1 MQETASRR
9 VSKGSEG
16 WGDNAFL
23 LVNNV
28 LPKYLTVRMSQT
40 SKSTSWARTEVL
52 ADGTALV
59 TLGGVWSLHE
69 ELPDIVVKGD
79 KVQVRA
85 EDLGDFDS
93 SLPSWLYGNF
103 KNIRQID
110 LGALPPRLQ
119 ALVQLAEKASV
130 NESPSTENNVLERF
144 GNWGVDSSSSW
155 SRAFDHI
162 GNTALG
168 FIRAVFGRAKVNWSD
183 LPLQLQTA
191 GVDALP
197 IVALLGFLT
206 GLIMAY
212 VGLIQLRQLGAT
224 VYVANLVSL
233 AMTREMGA
241 LMTGIIACGR
251 TSTSF
256 ASQLGSMNVSQET
269 DALRAL
275 GLNPIEYLAIPRI
288 IAVTLMIPLLAMF
301 ATFIGVLGGMVVAC
315 AGDLSVEQY
324 LTQVILAITF
334 KSFLVGFIKSIAFG
348 FIAAWAGCYR
358 GSVAHRSALGV
369 GEAATS
375 AAVLGITLIVIADA
389 IFAVLFNLFKF

>member
-1 MQETASRR
+1 
-9 VSKGSEG
+9 
-16 WGDNAFL
+16 
-23 LVNNV
+23 
-28 LPKYLTVRMSQT
+28 MSQT
-40 SKSTSWARTEVL
+40 SKSTSSARTEVL

-69 ELPDIVVKGD
+69 ELPDIIVKGD
-79 KVQVRA
+79 KVRVRA

-103 KNIRQID
+103 KNIRHID
-110 LGALPPRLQ
+110 LAALPPRLQ

-130 NESPSTENNVLERF
+130 NESPSTESNVLERF

-168 FIRAVFGRAKVNWSD
+168 FIRSVFGRAKVNWSD

-288 IAVTLMIPLLAMF
+288 VAVTLMIPLLSLF

>member
-1 MQETASRR
+1 M
-9 VSKGSEG
+9 
-16 WGDNAFL
+16 
-23 LVNNV
+23 
-28 LPKYLTVRMSQT
+28 
-40 SKSTSWARTEVL
+40 
-52 ADGTALV
+52 V

-69 ELPDIVVKGD
+69 ELPDIIVKGD

>member
-1 MQETASRR
+1 M
-9 VSKGSEG
+9 
-16 WGDNAFL
+16 
-23 LVNNV
+23 
-28 LPKYLTVRMSQT
+28 
-40 SKSTSWARTEVL
+40 
-52 ADGTALV
+52 V

-69 ELPDIVVKGD
+69 ELPDIIIKGD

-103 KNIRQID
+103 KNIRHID
-110 LGALPPRLQ
+110 LVALPQRLQ

-130 NESPSTENNVLERF
+130 NESPSTESNVLERF

-168 FIRAVFGRAKVNWSD
+168 FIRSVFGRAKVNWSD

-288 IAVTLMIPLLAMF
+288 VAVTLMIPLLSLF

>member
-1 MQETASRR
+1 M
-9 VSKGSEG
+9 
-16 WGDNAFL
+16 
-23 LVNNV
+23 
-28 LPKYLTVRMSQT
+28 
-40 SKSTSWARTEVL
+40 
-52 ADGTALV
+52 V

-69 ELPDIVVKGD
+69 ELPDIIVKGD
-79 KVQVRA
+79 KVRVRA
-85 EDLGDFDS
+85 EDLGGFDS

-103 KNIRQID
+103 KNIRHID
-110 LGALPPRLQ
+110 LAALPPRLQ

-130 NESPSTENNVLERF
+130 NESPSADINVLERF

-168 FIRAVFGRAKVNWSD
+168 FIRSVFGRAKVNWSD

-256 ASQLGSMNVSQET
+256 ASQLGSMNLSQET

-288 IAVTLMIPLLAMF
+288 IAVTLMIPLLSLF